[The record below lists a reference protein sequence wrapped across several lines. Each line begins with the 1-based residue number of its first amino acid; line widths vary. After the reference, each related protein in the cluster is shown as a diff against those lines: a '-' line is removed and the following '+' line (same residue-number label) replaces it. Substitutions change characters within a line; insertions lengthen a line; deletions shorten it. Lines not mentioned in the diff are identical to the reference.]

1 MGDEP
6 SRDVILKPYSIVRLR
21 SLTLRG
27 VEGHPSRGV
36 RSGGSSRVVVR
47 LGFRRDAMHSRS
59 WIELTGEYKQIE
71 FEIARLVRRRRVGRR
86 LGRKS
91 PLSARVPND
100 WKPNGLQVSE
110 VLIRCYCNSDFA
122 YCDRRDLL

>member
-6 SRDVILKPYSIVRLR
+6 SRDVILKPCSNVRLR

-47 LGFRRDAMHSRS
+47 YGSGFVETMPLDRAG
-59 WIELTGEYKQIE
+59 IELLRKKQIE
-71 FEIARLVRRRRVGRR
+71 FEIARLV
-86 LGRKS
+86 
-91 PLSARVPND
+91 
-100 WKPNGLQVSE
+100 
-110 VLIRCYCNSDFA
+110 
-122 YCDRRDLL
+122 

>member
-1 MGDEP
+1 VDRTFGISKSNSKFKLP
-6 SRDVILKPYSIVRLR
+6 VSC
-21 SLTLRG
+21 
-27 VEGHPSRGV
+27 EGS
-36 RSGGSSRVVVR
+36 
-47 LGFRRDAMHSRS
+47 
-59 WIELTGEYKQIE
+59 
-71 FEIARLVRRRRVGRR
+71 RRRVGRR

-122 YCDRRDLL
+122 IVVTFCDCLTVYTPPHTLTRLAIRGSLISSYVDFLDVNPECN